1 MSSADGYEQ
10 HPFLH
15 QQVRDIVSR
24 TEGELMAV
32 TRQHYDDGR
41 IVRIAHI
48 RRTNGVEIT
57 TAVGNI
63 ERGRAPARTAAPQS
77 TNTITTSTDHGGR
90 DVRPL

>member
-1 MSSADGYEQ
+1 MSSTDGYEQ

-32 TRQHYDDGR
+32 TRQHYGDGR
-41 IVRIAHI
+41 IIRIAHI

-63 ERGRAPARTAAPQS
+63 ERGSAPPQTAPQS
-77 TNTITTSTDHGGR
+77 TTTTTNHDQHQPR
-90 DVRPL
+90 R

>member
-1 MSSADGYEQ
+1 MSSTDGYEQ

-41 IVRIAHI
+41 IIRIAHI

-57 TAVGNI
+57 TAIGNI
-63 ERGRAPARTAAPQS
+63 ERGSTPAQTAPQS
-77 TNTITTSTDHGGR
+77 TTTTTDHGGR

>member
-1 MSSADGYEQ
+1 MSSTDGYEQ

-41 IVRIAHI
+41 IIRIAHI

-63 ERGRAPARTAAPQS
+63 ERGSAPHRPHRSPPPPRPRT
-77 TNTITTSTDHGGR
+77 TNRGGR

>member
-1 MSSADGYEQ
+1 MSSTDGYEQ

-24 TEGELMAV
+24 AEGELMAV

-41 IVRIAHI
+41 IIRIAHI

-57 TAVGNI
+57 TVVGNI
-63 ERGRAPARTAAPQS
+63 ERGGAPPQTAPQS
-77 TNTITTSTDHGGR
+77 TTTTTNHDQH
-90 DVRPL
+90 RPRR